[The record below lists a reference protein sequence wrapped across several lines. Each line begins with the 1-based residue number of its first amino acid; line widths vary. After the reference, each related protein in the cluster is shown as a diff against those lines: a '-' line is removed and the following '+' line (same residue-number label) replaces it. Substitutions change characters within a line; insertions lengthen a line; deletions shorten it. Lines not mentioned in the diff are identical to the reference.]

1 MKSTIKFLVLTM
13 LLMLALASIA
23 GCTHLEHTWA
33 EATCT
38 APKTCTGC
46 GITEGE
52 ALGHTEQ
59 IIPAKEATCYEKGLT
74 EGKICSV
81 CNEVLVEQKV
91 VLSLGHDMVIDQ
103 PATATCTQPGLTAG
117 AHCSRCDYKEE
128 QTETP
133 ALGHSYMFPCD
144 AHCQVCGELS
154 NENAAHTIVAVAA
167 KAATC
172 TATGNVAYWYCSDCG
187 AAWLD
192 EALTQLTNQKN
203 VVTPA
208 LDHSYMFPC
217 DAHCQAC
224 GELTNPNA
232 AHTIVAVAAKAA
244 TCTANGNVAYWY
256 CSDCGAAWADEA
268 LTQVTNRMNVVIPAP
283 GHSYM
288 FPCDAHCMNCGELT
302 NPNAAHTI
310 VAVEAKAATCTA
322 NGNVA
327 YWTCS
332 DCGGAWLDE
341 ALTLVANRMS
351 VIVPATDHTY
361 EGFSCETDGVCSCGA
376 IKPAAHT
383 LNYVAAA
390 VATTC
395 LETSHD
401 EYWECTA
408 CGAYFG
414 DAEASYQLNPAFLF
428 SPGEH
433 TRPEGAAD
441 CAIVPCT
448 VCGEDTYG
456 EGDHDVFAC
465 KGGLCTKCNTEIEGY
480 GCANYDTPACEDGFC
495 YYCGD
500 PVKGFGHENGA
511 WAPCLDGECSYGCGL
526 KYPATEDHVDAD
538 ADDYCDN
545 CWNHIKHDVD
555 PCLGGECSICW
566 TYIEP
571 AHKIVA
577 VDALAPTCYENGNI
591 AYWYCEVCGQAW
603 LDADCTLNTNLKA
616 VVLPMA
622 HGTITAVEA
631 VAPTCYENGNI
642 AYWYCADCGQ
652 AWLDADC
659 TLNTNLK
666 AVVLPMAHG
675 EIVAVEAKD
684 ATCYENG
691 NIAYWY
697 CEACGQAWLDADC
710 TLNTNLKAV
719 VLPMAHGAITHVE
732 AVAPTCTAMGN
743 IECWYCEACGQ
754 AWLDEA
760 CTLNTNLKAVKLPAT
775 HTYTYPCDQICSVC
789 YELTNPD
796 ATHTIVAVEAKA
808 ATCTA
813 NGNVA
818 YWYCSDCGAAWTD
831 EALTQVT
838 NQRSV
843 IIPALGHKD
852 ENGDYKCDK
861 CSTKMLPAAGESLT
875 IPQALAIAKLMG
887 DTYTTQKYYITGII
901 LSVANTQYGNLTIR
915 DENGEEL
922 YVYGLYSADGKTG
935 YSAMSYK
942 PVQGDEI
949 TIYTTLG
956 CYYGAPQAKN
966 AWMDEC
972 VKHTEHTWVD
982 ATCTA
987 PKTCSICAATEGT
1000 PIDHVYVD
1008 GVCACGKEEGVASLA
1023 NAKLDFG
1030 SKSNR
1035 TTFTTSQQ
1043 VWEQNGVKLINDKA
1057 SSTSN
1062 VADYAGP
1069 ARFYKSSKI
1078 TIEGAGMKVIQ
1089 FTCNSSSYATTLKSS
1104 ITSNSNYTVTVSGS
1118 VVTVTFVEAVDSFV
1132 IASLSSGQ
1140 VRMNSLV
1147 VNP

>member
-103 PATATCTQPGLTAG
+103 PTTATCTQPGLTAG

-144 AHCQVCGELS
+144 AHCMV
-154 NENAAHTIVAVAA
+154 
-167 KAATC
+167 
-172 TATGNVAYWYCSDCG
+172 
-187 AAWLD
+187 
-192 EALTQLTNQKN
+192 
-203 VVTPA
+203 
-208 LDHSYMFPC
+208 
-217 DAHCQAC
+217 
-224 GELTNPNA
+224 
-232 AHTIVAVAAKAA
+232 
-244 TCTANGNVAYWY
+244 
-256 CSDCGAAWADEA
+256 
-268 LTQVTNRMNVVIPAP
+268 
-283 GHSYM
+283 
-288 FPCDAHCMNCGELT
+288 CGELT

-310 VAVEAKAATCTA
+310 VAVEAKAATCTE

-351 VIVPATDHTY
+351 VIVPATGHTY

-383 LNYVAAA
+383 LNYVAAVVPA
-390 VATTC
+390 NC
-395 LETSHD
+395 LENGHD

-433 TRPEGAAD
+433 IRPEGAAD

-495 YYCGD
+495 SYCGD
-500 PVKGFGHENGA
+500 PVEGFGHENGA
-511 WAPCLDGECSYGCGL
+511 WAPCQDGECSYGCG
-526 KYPATEDHVDAD
+526 KFYPATEDHVDAD
-538 ADDYCDN
+538 ANDYCDT
-545 CWNHIKHDVD
+545 CYDHLKHDVD

-622 HGTITAVEA
+622 HGTITAVDA
-631 VAPTCYENGNI
+631 LAP
-642 AYWYCADCGQ
+642 
-652 AWLDADC
+652 
-659 TLNTNLK
+659 
-666 AVVLPMAHG
+666 
-675 EIVAVEAKD
+675 
-684 ATCYENG
+684 TCYENG

-743 IECWYCEACGQ
+743 IEYWYCEACGQ

-760 CTLNTNLKAVKLPAT
+760 CTLNTNLKAVKLPAA

-838 NQRSV
+838 NQRNV
-843 IIPALGHKD
+843 IIPAPGHAD

-861 CSTKMLPAAGESLT
+861 CSTKMLPEEGTTLT
-875 IPQALAIAKLMG
+875 IPQALAIGKLFTKN
-887 DTYTTQKYYITGII
+887 TYTTQKYYITGI
-901 LSVANTQYGNLTIR
+901 VTNVYNTTYGNLYLKDADGNKICI
-915 DENGEEL
+915 
-922 YVYGLYSADGKTG
+922 YGLYTYDGSTR
-935 YSAMSYK
+935 YDAMSYK
-942 PVQGDEI
+942 PVEGDEL
-949 TIYTTLG
+949 TVYTVLG
-956 CYYGAPQAKN
+956 FYTEAQGKN
-966 AWMDEC
+966 AWMDE
-972 VKHTEHTWVD
+972 VVIHEEHDYDSVVI
-982 ATCTA
+982 APTCT
-987 PKTCSICAATEGT
+987 KDGYTTHTCWMCGDETTDSVVAALG
-1000 PIDHVYVD
+1000 HNYVD
-1008 GVCACGKEEGVASLA
+1008 GTCSVC
-1023 NAKLDFG
+1023 
-1030 SKSNR
+1030 
-1035 TTFTTSQQ
+1035 
-1043 VWEQNGVKLINDKA
+1043 
-1057 SSTSN
+1057 
-1062 VADYAGP
+1062 
-1069 ARFYKSSKI
+1069 
-1078 TIEGAGMKVIQ
+1078 GAGSSEVEKVE
-1089 FTCNSSSYATTLKSS
+1089 
-1104 ITSNSNYTVTVSGS
+1104 VTVSKTAAELMGIAGLSTANGTGVNNKVINLDANISIKCSQGKAGTAPAYYNSAIRLYQNGATLTVSGEGMKTIIITVIDSAGDGPIS
-1118 VVTVTFVEAVDSFV
+1118 VQGGTASALTSMKHTITVDEGVSEVV
-1132 IASLSSGQ
+1132 ITTTGTDKNSRVYLS
-1140 VRMNSLV
+1140 NIEV
-1147 VNP
+1147 VYEH

>member
-23 GCTHLEHTWA
+23 GCTPLEHTWA

-38 APKTCTGC
+38 APKTCTDC

-91 VLSLGHDMVIDQ
+91 VLSLGHDIVIDQ
-103 PATATCTQPGLTAG
+103 PTTATCTQPGLTAG

-144 AHCQVCGELS
+144 AHCQVCGELG
-154 NENAAHTIVAVAA
+154 NKNAAHTIVAVAA

-172 TATGNVAYWYCSDCG
+172 T
-187 AAWLD
+187 
-192 EALTQLTNQKN
+192 E
-203 VVTPA
+203 
-208 LDHSYMFPC
+208 
-217 DAHCQAC
+217 
-224 GELTNPNA
+224 
-232 AHTIVAVAAKAA
+232 
-244 TCTANGNVAYWY
+244 NGNVAYWY

-268 LTQVTNRMNVVIPAP
+268 LTQLTNQKNVVIPAP

-288 FPCDAHCMNCGELT
+288 FPCDAHCMVCGELT
-302 NPNAAHTI
+302 NENAAHTI
-310 VAVEAKAATCTA
+310 VAVEAKAATCTE

-351 VIVPATDHTY
+351 VIVPATGHSY

-383 LNYVAAA
+383 LNYVAAVVPA
-390 VATTC
+390 NC
-395 LETSHD
+395 LENGHD

-414 DAEASYQLNPAFLF
+414 NAEASQQLNPAWMFYT
-428 SPGEH
+428 GDCV
-433 TRPEGAAD
+433 RPENAAD
-441 CAIVPCT
+441 CANVPCT
-448 VCGEDTYG
+448 LCGNETYG
-456 EGDHDVFAC
+456 QGDHDVFAC

-495 YYCGD
+495 SYCGD

-511 WAPCLDGECSYGCGL
+511 WAPCCDGECSYGCGL
-526 KYPATEDHVDAD
+526 FYPATEPHVDED
-538 ADDYCDN
+538 NDDYCDG
-545 CWNHIKHDVD
+545 CWNHLNHDVD

-566 TYIEP
+566 ASVEP

-591 AYWYCEVCGQAW
+591 AYWYCEACGQAW
-603 LDADCTLNTNLKA
+603 LDADCILNTNLKA

-631 VAPTCYENGNI
+631 VAP
-642 AYWYCADCGQ
+642 
-652 AWLDADC
+652 
-659 TLNTNLK
+659 
-666 AVVLPMAHG
+666 
-675 EIVAVEAKD
+675 
-684 ATCYENG
+684 TCYENG

-743 IECWYCEACGQ
+743 IEYWYCEACGQ

-760 CTLNTNLKAVKLPAT
+760 CTLNTNLKAVKLPAA

-818 YWYCSDCGAAWTD
+818 YWYCSDCGSAWLDADCTI
-831 EALTQVT
+831 VT
-838 NQRSV
+838 NLKSV
-843 IIPALGHKD
+843 TLPVTDHNYIPDVIDPTCTKDGYTDYACECGDSYTDNTVPALGHKD
-852 ENGDYKCDK
+852 ENNDYKCDA
-861 CSTKMLPAAGESLT
+861 CSTKMLPADGEALT

-887 DTYTTQKYYITGII
+887 DTYTTQKYYITGAMTN
-901 LSVANTQYGNLTIR
+901 LANTQYGNFHLKDADGNEI
-915 DENGEEL
+915 
-922 YVYGLYSADGKTG
+922 YIYGLYSADGNTR
-935 YSAMSYK
+935 YDAMSYK
-942 PVQGDEI
+942 PVNGDEL
-949 TIYTTLG
+949 TVYTVLG
-956 CYYGAPQAKN
+956 CYYGTPQGKS
-966 AWMDEC
+966 AWMDE
-972 VKHTEHTWVD
+972 VVIHEEHDYVSKV
-982 ATCTA
+982 TA
-987 PKTCSICAATEGT
+987 PTCYLDGYTTHTCWMCGDEFKDSEVAALGHTTEAGECERCGQTIGGDVVNNETFTADFNTVTNTNTSYVNSTTTSGWVATNCAVMCGGTSDSNPKFKVFGDAATRAFTMNGKTTAKGSIVSPTISGGISYLSFNFTNCFSESKG
-1000 PIDHVYVD
+1000 VD
-1008 GVCACGKEEGVASLA
+1008 ITITIKQNGVAVATKKLDQNSVTKLNAYTCEWDLAAEGVAV
-1023 NAKLDFG
+1023 KGDFTIEFTNN
-1030 SKSNR
+1030 SPSN
-1035 TTFTTSQQ
+1035 
-1043 VWEQNGVKLINDKA
+1043 
-1057 SSTSN
+1057 STSN
-1062 VADYAGP
+1062 KDRV
-1069 ARFYKSSKI
+1069 SI
-1078 TIEGAGMKVIQ
+1078 WNVQ
-1089 FTCNSSSYATTLKSS
+1089 WTT
-1104 ITSNSNYTVTVSGS
+1104 NY
-1118 VVTVTFVEAVDSFV
+1118 
-1132 IASLSSGQ
+1132 
-1140 VRMNSLV
+1140 
-1147 VNP
+1147 